1 MWNRLS
7 AMIRAPDVVA
17 AESWSARASSRR
29 TLAVEARVAASRAA
43 APETALCSSVRSRSV
58 ADGHRPQPV
67 AERAELRGGRPS
79 DEGAAGPAATGLHQ
93 ALLAE
98 HGEGLAQRHRGDAE
112 LGGELRLGREPLAVS
127 EQAELYRL
135 ADAEHD
141 LLRPARGGQ
150 RGDERNR
157 VPTVSHARRLS
168 ENYKIIV
175 FV

>member
-7 AMIRAPDVVA
+7 AMIRAAGVAA
-17 AESWSARASSRR
+17 AESWSARVSSRR
-29 TLAVEARVAASRAA
+29 TLTVEARVAASRAA
-43 APETALCSSVRSRSV
+43 APETALCSSVRSRSSPT
-58 ADGHRPQPV
+58 AHRPQPV
-67 AERAELRGGRPS
+67 AEQAERRGGRPS
-79 DEGAAGPAATGLHQ
+79 DERAAGPAAAGLHQ

-112 LGGELRLGREPLAVS
+112 LRGELRLGRELLAVG

-141 LLRPARGGQ
+141 LLRPAEGGQ

-157 VPTVSHARRLS
+157 VPTVSHSPQATAKL
-168 ENYKIIV
+168 
-175 FV
+175 